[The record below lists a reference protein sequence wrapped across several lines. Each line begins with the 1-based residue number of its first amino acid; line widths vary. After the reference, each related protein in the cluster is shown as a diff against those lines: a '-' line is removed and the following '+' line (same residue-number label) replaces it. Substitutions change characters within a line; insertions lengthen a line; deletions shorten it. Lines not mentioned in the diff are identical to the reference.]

1 MFLSYHSVSMFVK
14 DEMASFDPQKTLY
27 DFIQFVDKICVLG
40 LQVVW
45 WAPIPYY
52 KSDSFVE

>member
-1 MFLSYHSVSMFVK
+1 MFVN